1 MSRAFSEVIVRAL
14 LMLGLFLAN
23 MGGCGGT
30 VLPHSFNS
38 PFTQLV
44 TGVSSLLQAGESE
57 TNSRSRSVGLT
68 PGMVNPSD
76 AVADKSIASDDWS
89 AVVGKNDLW

>member
-1 MSRAFSEVIVRAL
+1 MSRAFAQVIVRAL
-14 LMLGLFLAN
+14 LMLGLLLAN

-38 PFTQLV
+38 PLTQLV
-44 TGVSSLLQAGESE
+44 AGVSSLLQAGESA

-76 AVADKSIASDDWS
+76 AVADKSIASDNGA
-89 AVVGKNDLW
+89 AVFGKNELW